1 MIKTAPNSLSDG
13 WAKVESEAAAAEQV
27 PPPLLRISQLVNW
40 LAPGYDLW
48 PAMIDAGWIR
58 WWTALRAT
66 PPTPPGRGTLACLT
80 SLRIVSASFS
90 TSSTRSPSPSWRG
103 CPRAFTLWYRLT
115 NIGGKPSSEWST
127 NTPTY
132 LTGSKVT
139 IPVLSICIYFC
150 KSATQYK
157 TPAIRPRSRWEKRRR
172 GWGRLARKRTGEHDI
187 FFGHFKNEPMHC
199 IAMFQN
205 WYIFSFQRYCQG
217 VEHVLEEER
226 QVQAK
231 HPAQLPVLL
240 SERRSTKNCKF
251 CVRIKLW
258 GVKWGNMWEQSKT
271 FYCARD
277 FRYLFIRNP
286 WQLDIYQTKR
296 RRIPQLQSYHAS
308 VCRDCSTLPP
318 KDRRPPRC
326 CLTFP
331 LVQQAAQS
339 CFLMMLIVPD
349 SKIPRP

>member
-1 MIKTAPNSLSDG
+1 MLGGSDDG
-13 WAKVESEAAAAEQV
+13 QPSVRPRR
-27 PPPLLRISQLVNW
+27 PPR
-40 LAPGYDLW
+40 GGGHW
-48 PAMIDAGWIR
+48 PAWPAWGLSRPHPRPPRPGHRRHLGEGVQEPSHYDTGSSILEESSHPNGQQTPLPIPQVRKLLFLFTTNISA
-58 WWTALRAT
+58 RA
-66 PPTPPGRGTLACLT
+66 PLNIKPQQ
-80 SLRIVSASFS
+80 
-90 TSSTRSPSPSWRG
+90 STRAHAG
-103 CPRAFTLWYRLT
+103 
-115 NIGGKPSSEWST
+115 
-127 NTPTY
+127 
-132 LTGSKVT
+132 
-139 IPVLSICIYFC
+139 
-150 KSATQYK
+150 
-157 TPAIRPRSRWEKRRR
+157 RR
-172 GWGRLARKRTGEHDI
+172 GGEAEAGLQESVQVNMIFSLDI
-187 FFGHFKNEPMHC
+187 SKTNQCCRIDML
-199 IAMFQN
+199 
-205 WYIFSFQRYCQG
+205 SFQRYCQG

-226 QVQAK
+226 QVQAE

-240 SERRSTKNCKF
+240 SERRSTENCKF

-339 CFLMMLIVPD
+339 RFLMMLIVPG